1 MQQQNATGEL
11 EPFLALGSNSP
22 LKMTETVFT
31 LLAYG
36 PASLFISARK
46 LWFP

>member
-22 LKMTETVFT
+22 LKMTETLFLFLT
-31 LLAYG
+31 YG
-36 PASLFISARK
+36 PASLFLFGS
-46 LWFP
+46 